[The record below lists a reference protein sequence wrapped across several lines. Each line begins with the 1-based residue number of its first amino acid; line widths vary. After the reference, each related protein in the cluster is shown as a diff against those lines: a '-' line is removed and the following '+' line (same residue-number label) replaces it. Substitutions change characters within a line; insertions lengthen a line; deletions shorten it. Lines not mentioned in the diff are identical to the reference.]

1 VLICGAL
8 PSLSLS
14 RMDLNE
20 SLKKVSSGTPPRSTQ
35 KIRNAFICAQVSLAF
50 VLLVGSGLLVR
61 SLWQIFAAGPGVD
74 AGHLLALHVYWPNA
88 PSNSADNEKRNA
100 LFEELMLR
108 LRGLPSV
115 TSVAATS
122 NVFFPDEMYKV
133 PFVIE
138 DQAAQASGE
147 RPFLP
152 HGEATPDYFRTMG
165 IPLLKG
171 RFFDQ
176 NDALKTAVPVVIINE
191 TMARRYWQGGD
202 PLGKRFRLDDP
213 NFKSPWFTII
223 GVVGNVRQEGLEK
236 SPGLMA
242 YLASS
247 GDWSDDLAIRTKM
260 DPRTLVPAVREQV
273 RSLDKNLAI
282 DHVHSV
288 SDLLALHEY
297 QRKFNALLLGAL
309 ALVALLLAAMGIYGT
324 ISYWVRQRTQEIG
337 VRMALGA
344 RRVHIFGLVMR
355 QGLFL
360 VFVGLLFGI
369 GIGLAVA
376 RLIASLLYG
385 VSAYDPITFIAIAA
399 LVVVVAFVAC
409 YLPALRAVKVDPLE
423 ALRYE

>member
-1 VLICGAL
+1 
-8 PSLSLS
+8 
-14 RMDLNE
+14 
-20 SLKKVSSGTPPRSTQ
+20 
-35 KIRNAFICAQVSLAF
+35 
-50 VLLVGSGLLVR
+50 
-61 SLWQIFAAGPGVD
+61 
-74 AGHLLALHVYWPNA
+74 
-88 PSNSADNEKRNA
+88 
-100 LFEELMLR
+100 
-108 LRGLPSV
+108 
-115 TSVAATS
+115 
-122 NVFFPDEMYKV
+122 
-133 PFVIE
+133 
-138 DQAAQASGE
+138 
-147 RPFLP
+147 
-152 HGEATPDYFRTMG
+152 MG

-176 NDALKTAVPVVIINE
+176 NDALKTAVPVAIINE
-191 TMARRYWQGGD
+191 TMARRYWQGSD

-247 GDWSDDLAIRTKM
+247 GDWSDDLAVRTKM
-260 DPRTLVPAVREQV
+260 DPRTLVTAIREQV

-288 SDLLALHEY
+288 SDLLAFHES
-297 QRKFNALLLGAL
+297 QRKFNALLLGGL
-309 ALVALLLAAMGIYGT
+309 ALVALLLAAVGIYGT

-344 RRVHIFGLVMR
+344 RRVHIFELVMR

-360 VFVGLLFGI
+360 VVVGLFFGI
-369 GIGLAVA
+369 GAGLAAA

-385 VSAYDPITFIAIAA
+385 VSAYDPITFAAIAA
-399 LVVVVAFVAC
+399 LVVVVAFLAC